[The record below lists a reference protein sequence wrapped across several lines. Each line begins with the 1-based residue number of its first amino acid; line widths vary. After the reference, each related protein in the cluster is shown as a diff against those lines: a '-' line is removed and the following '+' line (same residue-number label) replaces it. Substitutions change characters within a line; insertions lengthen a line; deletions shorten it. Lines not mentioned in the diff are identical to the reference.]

1 MSLLRK
7 ARIYDPKN
15 EIPEFYVQFN
25 PNSLEYSIG
34 KDIYATKKTK
44 DERTQTDLS
53 QCDPTKVSNSGHL
66 SVKLFFYTY
75 TNETTYDDV
84 NIDIEHLRRFYKYTT
99 SSTKCN
105 QPVIIFAWGTLA
117 LRGIMTSLSVSY
129 QMFAPDGTP
138 VQAEVSI
145 TIEGSDPNMD
155 YGASSSH
162 ASGKWFKSTR
172 ELDGGQNGQLPDGLS
187 WLFL

>member
-1 MSLLRK
+1 MSVLRK

-25 PNSLEYSIG
+25 PNSLEYSVG
-34 KDIYATKKTK
+34 EDIYATKKTK
-44 DERTQTDLS
+44 EGNTQIDLS
-53 QCDPTKVSNSGHL
+53 QSDVTKASNSGHL

-84 NIDIEHLRRFYKYTT
+84 NIDIAHLRRFYRYTA
-99 SSTKCN
+99 SSTQGN
-105 QPVIIFAWGTLA
+105 QPVIVFAWGTLA

-138 VQAEVSI
+138 VQAEASI
-145 TIEGSDPNMD
+145 TIKGSDPNMD
-155 YGASSSH
+155 YGASSH
-162 ASGKWFKSTR
+162 ASSRQFKSTR
-172 ELDGGQNGQLPDGLS
+172 ELDGGQDGQLPDRLS

>member
-1 MSLLRK
+1 MLRK

-15 EIPEFYVQFN
+15 EIPSFYVQFN

-34 KDIYATKKTK
+34 TDTYATKKTK
-44 DERTQTDLS
+44 DEQGQTDLS
-53 QCDPTKVSNSGHL
+53 QGDVTKVSNSGHL
-66 SVKLFFYTY
+66 SVRLFFYTY

-84 NIDIEHLRRFYKYTT
+84 NIDIAHLRRFYKYTA
-99 SSTKCN
+99 SSTQGD

-138 VQAEVSI
+138 VQAEASI
-145 TIEGSDPNMD
+145 TIEGSDFQMD
-155 YGASSSH
+155 YEASSH
-162 ASGKWFKSTR
+162 ASSKQFKSTR
-172 ELDGGQNGQLPDGLS
+172 ELAGGQDGQLPDGLS

>member
-1 MSLLRK
+1 MSVLEK
-7 ARIYDPKN
+7 ARIEDTGQ
-15 EIPEFYVQFN
+15 EIPTFYVQFN

-34 KDIYATKKTK
+34 KDIYDTKKVK
-44 DERTQTDLS
+44 DKRTQTDLS
-53 QCDPTKVSNSGHL
+53 QCDETKVSNSGHL

-84 NIDIEHLRRFYKYTT
+84 NIDIAHLRRFYKYTA
-99 SSTKCN
+99 SSTQGN
-105 QPVIIFAWGTLA
+105 QPVITFAWGKLSVT
-117 LRGIMTSLSVSY
+117 GIMTSLSVSY

-145 TIEGSDPNMD
+145 TIEGSDSNMN
-155 YGASSSH
+155 YGASSH
-162 ASGKWFKSTR
+162 ATSKQFKSTR
-172 ELDGGQNGQLPDGLS
+172 ELAGGKNGQLPDNLS

>member
-1 MSLLRK
+1 MVALRK

-15 EIPEFYVQFN
+15 DIPEFYVQFN

-53 QCDPTKVSNSGHL
+53 QSDVTKVSNSGHL

-84 NIDIEHLRRFYKYTT
+84 NVDIAHLRRFYRYTA
-99 SSTKCN
+99 SSEN
-105 QPVIIFAWGTLA
+105 GSQPVVIFAWGTLA

-145 TIEGSDPNMD
+145 TIEGSDPQMD
-155 YGASSSH
+155 YEVSSH
-162 ASGKWFKSTR
+162 ASGKQFKSAR
-172 ELDGGQNGQLPDGLS
+172 ELAGGQNGQLPDDLS

>member
-1 MSLLRK
+1 MSVLSK

-34 KDIYATKKTK
+34 TDIYATKKAK
-44 DERTQTDLS
+44 DEQTQTDLS
-53 QCDPTKVSNSGHL
+53 QSDVTKVSNNGHL

-75 TNETTYDDV
+75 TNETTYGDV
-84 NIDIEHLRRFYKYTT
+84 NIDIAHLRRFYKYTA
-99 SSTKCN
+99 SSTQGD
-105 QPVIIFAWGTLA
+105 QPVIIFAWGTMA
-117 LRGIMTSLSVSY
+117 LRGIMTSFSVSY

-138 VQAEVSI
+138 VQAEVSV
-145 TIEGSDPNMD
+145 TIEGNDFQMD
-155 YGASSSH
+155 YEASSH
-162 ASGKWFKSTR
+162 ASAKQFNSAR
-172 ELDGGQNGQLPDGLS
+172 ELAGGQNGQLPDGLS

>member
-1 MSLLRK
+1 MVALRK

-15 EIPEFYVQFN
+15 NIPEFYVQFN

-34 KDIYATKKTK
+34 NDIYSTKKTK
-44 DERTQTDLS
+44 DEHTQTDLS
-53 QCDPTKVSNSGHL
+53 QSDVTKVSNSGRL

-84 NIDIEHLRRFYKYTT
+84 NVDIAHLRRFFRYTA
-99 SSTKCN
+99 SSTNGN

-138 VQAEVSI
+138 VQAEASI
-145 TIEGSDPNMD
+145 TIEGSDPQMD
-155 YGASSSH
+155 YEASSH
-162 ASGKWFKSTR
+162 ASGKQFKSAR
-172 ELDGGQNGQLPDGLS
+172 ELAGGQNGQLPDDLS

>member
-1 MSLLRK
+1 MSVLRK

-15 EIPEFYVQFN
+15 KIPEFYVQFN
-25 PNSLEYSIG
+25 PNSMEYSIG
-34 KDIYATKKTK
+34 SDTYATKKTK
-44 DERTQTDLS
+44 DERVQADLS
-53 QCDPTKVSNSGHL
+53 QNDVTKGSNSGRL

-84 NIDIEHLRRFYKYTT
+84 NIDIAHLRRFYKYSA
-99 SSTKCN
+99 SSAQGD

-117 LRGIMTSLSVSY
+117 LRGIMTSLSVTY

-138 VQAEVSI
+138 VQAEASI
-145 TIEGSDPNMD
+145 TIEGSDFQMD
-155 YGASSSH
+155 YEASSH
-162 ASGKWFKSTR
+162 ASSKQFSSTR
-172 ELDGGQNGQLPDGLS
+172 ELSGGQNGQLPDVLS